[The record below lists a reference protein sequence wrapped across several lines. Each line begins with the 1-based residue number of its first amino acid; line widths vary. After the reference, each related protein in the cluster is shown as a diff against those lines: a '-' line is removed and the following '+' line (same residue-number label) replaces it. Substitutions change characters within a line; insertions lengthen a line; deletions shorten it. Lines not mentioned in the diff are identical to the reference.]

1 MSDLRK
7 LIDHLEH
14 IDRGGRLIRELDP
27 RTGRIVSK
35 PVVEGEIGRKIGST
49 IGGVFGDKTAKF
61 GGDLGDKAGDF
72 LDKLNPFS
80 KDSDKPES
88 NKPNPNAPGNISDFS
103 SGSGDT
109 KFEPINPNS
118 IKREPYGPIGNY
130 NGPEIDPIN
139 DDPEDPKTWPPGVKK
154 APDFGYI
161 DPANG
166 LWIPTPFYVRVPN
179 GDWRIPPGSPA
190 FPKGYVKDYTP
201 FKQKEAALQRKNAMI
216 TGSLLEQGKGVNL
229 PGGAP
234 QIPGYKQVDVKQFSR
249 DTGHNI
255 GPREMNWVYAYK
267 SDKMFSKNIILIA
280 PTLYPNMKI
289 SIKRHYQNW
298 ADGSGV
304 REYGSVDA
312 PNGKVHVSTE
322 HFNVNDMILSV
333 VIHATEPDIG
343 AKILNSLHGSL
354 KPA

>member
-14 IDRGGRLIRELDP
+14 IEKGGKFIRDLDP
-27 RTGRIVSK
+27 NTGRIISK
-35 PVVEGEIGRKIGST
+35 PVDESIGKLLGAAA
-49 IGGVFGDKTAKF
+49 GGAGLALGGKWLKDKF
-61 GGDLGDKAGDF
+61 F
-72 LDKLNPFS
+72 
-80 KDSDKPES
+80 SDKPES
-88 NKPNPNAPGNISDFS
+88 DKPGSDKPDSNAPGNISDFP

-109 KFEPINPNS
+109 KLAPVNPNS
-118 IKREPYGPIGNY
+118 IQRDQSPGPVGNY

-179 GDWRIPPGSPA
+179 GDWTIPPGSPTY
-190 FPKGYVKDYTP
+190 PKGYVKDYTP
-201 FKQKEAALQRKNAMI
+201 FKQKDAALQRKNAMI
-216 TGSLLEQGKGVNL
+216 NGSLLEQGKGVEL

-249 DTGHNI
+249 ATGHNI
-255 GPREMNWVYAYK
+255 GPSEMNWVYAYK
-267 SDKMFSKNIILIA
+267 ADKMFSKNIILIA

-289 SIKRHYQNW
+289 SIKRHYRNW

-304 REYGSVDA
+304 REYGQVDA
-312 PNGKVHVSTE
+312 PNGKMHVSTE

-343 AKILNSLHGSL
+343 AKILNSLHKSL